1 MAELRKISQDELKKI
16 LEDHWT
22 WVESK
27 GKEGGRANLGGANL
41 QKADLRSANL
51 QEAGLFLANLQE
63 AKLRSANLQET
74 DLYLANLQEAKLRS
88 ANLQKADLRSA
99 NLQEADLFGANLQ
112 KAKLRSANLQEAYLH
127 GTEGLTASQVKDAR
141 NYKLAYY
148 DDEFLKKYGKELGL
162 PQSNKEHTANVRKK
176 LAELEKKKKE
186 ATTKK

>member
-1 MAELRKISQDELKKI
+1 MAELRKISPDELQEI
-16 LEDHWT
+16 LVGHQRWL
-22 WVESK
+22 ESE

-63 AKLRSANLQET
+63 
-74 DLYLANLQEAKLRS
+74 
-88 ANLQKADLRSA
+88 
-99 NLQEADLFGANLQ
+99 
-112 KAKLRSANLQEAYLH
+112 AKLRSANLQEAYLH

-162 PQSNKEHTANVRKK
+162 SQSNREHTVNVRKK

-186 ATTKK
+186 AATKK